1 MLHINNAQPRGAP
14 GTGCFKNRLRE
25 RIVTTQQKGQC
36 TDHDCQNPA
45 GHNDNGVLIALEPS
59 CFSSPDIIE

>member
-36 TDHDCQNPA
+36 TDHD
-45 GHNDNGVLIALEPS
+45 NDNGVLIALEPS